1 MQEIV
6 EKDLEE
12 LDCFIMSFFQV
23 MQELVKNGVEESEC
37 FVLSFW
43 HDLEKWFDT
52 DFFLCESCVDD
63 FKSKWAGIN
72 LLYEQPL
79 SGIHLDYFYSGSLL
93 NDYYS
98 FSEFKEFVEEIT
110 CPYCGSSLKSNSYIW
125 PYILTID
132 LSEFSEEINDIAQIA
147 KKTPFMLLSHPFAE
161 KIYEL
166 IKEISKETPEL
177 VFDFKLYR
185 CRKLAE
191 TGNLYSCAELG
202 AVPDNKATEGRFNH
216 TGYGFLY
223 VATTED
229 VSCSEVR
236 SNEKYPVCMA
246 EINFLKPLKILDLTD
261 LWGCKCDNELY
272 KTLICSSLIYNF
284 PKSGE
289 WDRPEYVFTRFLA
302 DCALCA
308 GFQGIK
314 YKSRYDRKGGDNF
327 VIFKD
332 KTDMNFKWNSI
343 YEIERIYLKE

>member
-1 MQEIV
+1 
-6 EKDLEE
+6 
-12 LDCFIMSFFQV
+12 MSFFQV
-23 MQELVKNGVEESEC
+23 MQEFVKNGVEESEC

-72 LLYEQPL
+72 LLDEQPL
-79 SGIHLDYFYSGSLL
+79 SGIHLDDFYSGSLL
-93 NDYYS
+93 NDYFS

-132 LSEFSEEINDIAQIA
+132 LGEFSEEINEIAEIA

-166 IKEISKETPEL
+166 IKEISKETSEFI
-177 VFDFKLYR
+177 FDFKLYR
-185 CRKLAE
+185 CRKLDE
-191 TGNLYSCAELG
+191 TGNLYSEDEIG
-202 AVPDNKATEGRFNH
+202 AVPDNKANEGRFNH

-223 VATTED
+223 VATTESI
-229 VSCSEVR
+229 SCSEVR
-236 SNEKYPVCMA
+236 SNEKCPVCMA
-246 EINFLKPLKILDLTD
+246 EINFLKSLKILDLTD
-261 LWGCKCDNELY
+261 IGGYKYENELY
-272 KTLICSSLIYNF
+272 KTLISSSLIYNS
-284 PKSGE
+284 PISRG
-289 WDRPEYVFTRFLA
+289 WDRPEYVFTRFIA

-308 GFQGIK
+308 GFEGIK
-314 YKSRYDRKGGDNF
+314 YRSRYDSNEGYNF

-332 KTDMNFKWNSI
+332 KTDMHFQWSSLYKV
-343 YEIERIYLKE
+343 ERIYIKE

>member
-1 MQEIV
+1 MV
-6 EKDLEE
+6 EKDPER
-12 LDCFIMSFFQV
+12 LDYFIM
-23 MQELVKNGVEESEC
+23 
-37 FVLSFW
+37 SFW

-63 FKSKWAGIN
+63 FKSKWIGIN
-72 LLYEQPL
+72 LLDEQPL
-79 SGIHLDYFYSGSLL
+79 SGIHLDYFYSGSWLE
-93 NDYYS
+93 DYYS
-98 FSEFKEFVEEIT
+98 FSEFKEFIEKIS
-110 CPYCGSSLKSNSYIW
+110 CPYCGSNIKSNSYIW

-132 LSEFSEEINDIAQIA
+132 LNEFSEEINDIAEIA

-161 KIYEL
+161 KVYEL
-166 IKEISKETPEL
+166 INEISKETSEL
-177 VFDFKLYR
+177 VFGSKLYR

-191 TGNLYSCAELG
+191 TGNLYSCDELG
-202 AVPDNKATEGRFNH
+202 AISDNIATEGRFNH

-246 EINFLKPLKILDLTD
+246 EISFLKPLKILDLTD
-261 LWGCKCDNELY
+261 IWGCKYDNELY
-272 KTLICSSLIYNF
+272 KALISSSLIYNS
-284 PKSGE
+284 PKSRG
-289 WDRPEYVFTRFLA
+289 WDRPEYIFTRFIA

-308 GFQGIK
+308 GFAGIR
-314 YKSRYDRKGGDNF
+314 YKSRYDSKGGDNF

-332 KTDMNFKWNSI
+332 KTDVHFQWNSI

>member
-1 MQEIV
+1 MV
-6 EKDLEE
+6 DLIR
-12 LDCFIMSFFQV
+12 LDCFI
-23 MQELVKNGVEESEC
+23 EL
-37 FVLSFW
+37 FW
-43 HDLEKWFDT
+43 HYFEKWFDT

-63 FKSKWAGIN
+63 FQIKWAGIN
-72 LLYEQPL
+72 LLDEQFL
-79 SGIHLDYFYSGSLL
+79 STSLDSFYSGSHLV
-93 NDYYS
+93 DVYS
-98 FSEFKEFVEEIT
+98 FSEFKGFVEEIT

-132 LSEFSEEINDIAQIA
+132 LGEFSEEINDIAEIA

-166 IKEISKETPEL
+166 IKEISKETSEL
-177 VFDFKLYR
+177 IFDFNLYR

-191 TGNLYSCAELG
+191 TGSLYSCDELG

-261 LWGCKCDNELY
+261 LEGCKLDNELY
-272 KTLICSSLIYNF
+272 KTLICSSLIYNT
-284 PKSGE
+284 PKSRE

-314 YKSRYDRKGGDNF
+314 YRSRYGRKGGDNF

-332 KTDMNFKWNSI
+332 KTDINFQWKSI